1 MLLVESQAGGSVGSE
16 KSDKEYVTRMRGM
29 RQREGGRLAQDRD
42 SRVNNSLAGRG
53 REGQEE
59 ERRQAGRLVDHVET
73 TEKEGRAPLDDTQ
86 REGGRE
92 GGEGSEAQERDPGRA
107 GRGREGEGKGI
118 VLSGTSDEMWRCSR
132 RSSFSWAPLVC
143 SGSSSCPGTW
153 PFSPPAS

>member
-59 ERRQAGRLVDHVET
+59 ERRQ
-73 TEKEGRAPLDDTQ
+73 
-86 REGGRE
+86 GG
-92 GGEGSEAQERDPGRA
+92 
-107 GRGREGEGKGI
+107 
-118 VLSGTSDEMWRCSR
+118 
-132 RSSFSWAPLVC
+132 
-143 SGSSSCPGTW
+143 
-153 PFSPPAS
+153 